1 VTEVTEVRVRSI
13 ALDDDTA
20 AAVRDTTR
28 VYDLA
33 IDFTKPPEQITVALE
48 ALFRDAI
55 DSGRWARRKGDAG
68 PQRAT

>member
-1 VTEVTEVRVRSI
+1 MDVRVRSVV
-13 ALDDDTA
+13 LDDDTA
-20 AAVRDTTR
+20 AAVRDTTK

-33 IDFTKPPEQITVALE
+33 IDFTKSPDEITAALE
-48 ALFRDAI
+48 VLFRDAI